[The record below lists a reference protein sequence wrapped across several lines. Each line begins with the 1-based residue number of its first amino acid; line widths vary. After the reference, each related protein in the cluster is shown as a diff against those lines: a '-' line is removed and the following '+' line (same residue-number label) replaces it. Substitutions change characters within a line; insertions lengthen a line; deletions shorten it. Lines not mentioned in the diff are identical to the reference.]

1 MSWGIR
7 LLVYGLFLLSGATAL
22 VYQVSWTRS
31 LSLIFGASFEAVSI
45 VLGSFMAGL
54 ALGGVYFGRRTN
66 RLRRPLR
73 LYGLLEIGVA
83 VFALALPLLLSLMN
97 SIYVGLALRS
107 EGVNWGITLA
117 RVVMAFGVLVLPT
130 FFMGG
135 TLPVLVRFLVHR
147 YGELGGRL
155 SWLYAINTLGAVVG
169 AVTAGFLLLPELGVW
184 RAQLVAI
191 IGNVVVGLL
200 AILADR
206 RIGVIDEVGAAPSPP
221 PAPPVA
227 APGETAVAARPAYLW
242 ALRLAFWG
250 TAVSGMCAL
259 ALEVM
264 WSRGISIAT
273 GSTTYSF
280 TIMLAAFLMG
290 IALGSWIH
298 ALAPLRRVHESV
310 QFGVVLVLIGTSSLI
325 VSQWIPRLPEYAVRL
340 NMKFYGG
347 LVGVRAGT
355 TLLLSFLVM
364 LVPCVFMGIAFPLA
378 GQARA
383 KIKERF
389 GESIGDLVG
398 FNTVGAIAGSLLAGF
413 VVIPFIGLQR
423 GMVMA
428 SAVYTG
434 YGLLVLCVMVGS
446 HRRSWRL
453 PGAVAAVA
461 SVALACVMPLLVP
474 QWNMRLFAAFQNNN
488 MSFFVDPDGQIDMDR
503 LLDRTSVLYYREGR
517 GSTVSV
523 IETAGQRA
531 LLINGKSVASEG
543 ISDMQHE
550 YLLGHLPT
558 LLHPDPKTAVVIG
571 LGAGLTLGGVAA
583 EESLE
588 RIVVVEIEPAVID
601 AAAEFADLHDDAL
614 HDRRVE
620 IVYQDGRN
628 YLLTTRDRFDVIT
641 ADPIHPWAQG
651 AAYLYTTEYYRMISD
666 HLAEGGVMCQWLPL
680 YELSEAHLKCVVAS
694 FAENF
699 AHTTLWQATGDAILI
714 GSNSPL
720 SVDLANLAARMER
733 PVVARQLARIGLA
746 DPLSFLAEF
755 TMDQAGIERFA
766 QDAVINT
773 DDNLYLEFSSPLT
786 IGTGVSGENALVI
799 DSYRANPAAMVGN
812 VQPLF
817 GTRAEAE
824 ARLAQY
830 SRAKSETI
838 RASLDW
844 NKAAGTTST
853 KVWTSVIDR
862 FRNIAEAAP
871 EYGRAAH
878 LLSECLA
885 QFGLM
890 RLRLNDPWQATT
902 LFRQAL
908 QVDADNAT
916 ANFYLANDL
925 IRSGETEQALAYYR
939 RALRRRPHFPEAA
952 QNLGMV
958 LARLTRF
965 EQATTAL
972 ADAARQ
978 RPDNPEVH
986 HTLGFCLIRLGRVD
1000 EALVHYQAAHDL
1012 DPDDLRVLQEYA
1024 DALYTAQ
1031 RHRDA
1036 FLALRVGLERHPG
1049 HADLSLRLA
1058 WVLATSPDDA
1068 VRDGSRAVDLARS
1081 ATEGST
1087 DPWGLDILA
1096 AALAEAGRFEEAV
1109 EVAER
1114 AVAEA
1119 VVRRKATLAQEIRG
1133 RLSLYEEG
1141 RPYRP

>member
-7 LLVYGLFLLSGATAL
+7 LLVYGLFLVSGATAL
-22 VYQVSWTRS
+22 VYQVAWTRN
-31 LSLIFGASFEAVSI
+31 LSLIFGASFEAISI

-54 ALGGVYFGRRTN
+54 ALGGVYFGRKTN
-66 RLRRPLR
+66 RIRRPLR

-107 EGVNWGITLA
+107 EEVNWGITLA

-147 YGELGGRL
+147 YGELSGRL
-155 SWLYAINTLGAVVG
+155 SWLYAINTLGAVIG
-169 AVTAGFLLLPELGVW
+169 AVTAGFVLLPELGVW

-191 IGNVVVGLL
+191 IGNVVVGLI

-206 RIGVIDEVGAAPSPP
+206 RISTADEVGTAPSAAPTR
-221 PAPPVA
+221 PVA
-227 APGETAVAARPAYLW
+227 TAREPAVTARPAYLW

-264 WSRGISIAT
+264 WARGISIAT

-280 TIMLAAFLMG
+280 TIMLAAFLIG

-298 ALAPLRRVHESV
+298 AFAPLRRVQESV
-310 QFGVVLVLIGTSSLI
+310 QFGTALVLIGISSLI

-383 KIKERF
+383 RIKERF

-423 GMVMA
+423 GMVLA
-428 SAVYTG
+428 SSIYLG
-434 YGLLVLCVMVGS
+434 YGLLVLCVMLGS
-446 HRRSWRL
+446 HRTSWRL
-453 PGAVAAVA
+453 PSAVAAIA
-461 SVALACVMPLLVP
+461 SVALACVTPLLVP
-474 QWNMRLFAAFQNNN
+474 RWNMRLFAAFQNNN
-488 MSFFVDPDGQIDMDR
+488 MSFFVDPDGQIDMNR

-531 LLINGKSVASEG
+531 LLINGKSVATDG

-588 RIVVVEIEPAVID
+588 RIVVVEIEPAVFD
-601 AAAEFADLHDDAL
+601 AAMQFADLHDDAL
-614 HDRRVE
+614 HDSRVE

-628 YLLTTRDRFDVIT
+628 YLLTTPEKFDVIT

-651 AAYLYTTEYYRMISD
+651 AAYLYTTEYYGMIAD
-666 HLAEGGVMCQWLPL
+666 HLADGGVMCQWLPL
-680 YELSEAHLKCVVAS
+680 YELNEEHLKCVVAS

-699 AHTTLWQATGDAILI
+699 AHTTLWQATGDAVLI
-714 GSNSPL
+714 GSNSPVG
-720 SVDLANLAARMER
+720 VDLANLAARMEQ
-733 PVVARQLARIGLA
+733 PGAARQLARTGLA

-755 TMDQAGIERFA
+755 TMDQEGIERFA
-766 QDAVINT
+766 RDAIINT

-786 IGTGVSGENALVI
+786 IGTGISGENTLVI
-799 DSYRANPAAMVGN
+799 DSYRSNPAAMVGN

-824 ARLAQY
+824 ARLDQY
-830 SRAKSETI
+830 RRAKSGTI
-838 RASLDW
+838 HATLDW
-844 NKAAGTTST
+844 GKAAGTDSIE
-853 KVWTSVIDR
+853 VWTSVIDR
-862 FRNIAEAAP
+862 FRSIAEAVP
-871 EYGRAAH
+871 EYGRATH
-878 LLSECLA
+878 LLSECLS

-890 RLRLNDPWQATT
+890 RLRLNDAWHAMA
-902 LFRQAL
+902 LFREAL
-908 QVDADNAT
+908 QVDAGNAT
-916 ANFYLANDL
+916 ANYYLANDL
-925 IRSGETEQALAYYR
+925 IRSGEAEQAVAHYR
-939 RALRRRPHFPEAA
+939 AALQRRPHFPEAA

-965 EQATTAL
+965 EQAVTILTE
-972 ADAARQ
+972 AARQ
-978 RPDNPEVH
+978 NPDSPEVH
-986 HTLGFCLIRLGRVD
+986 HTLGFCLIRLGRLD
-1000 EALVHYQAAHDL
+1000 EALLHYRAAHDL
-1012 DPDDLRVLQEYA
+1012 NPDDLRVLEEYT
-1024 DALYTAQ
+1024 DALYSAR

-1036 FLALRVGLERHPG
+1036 CLALRAGLERNPG
-1049 HADLSLRLA
+1049 QADLSLRLA
-1058 WVLATSPDDA
+1058 WVLATSPDDT

-1087 DPWGLDILA
+1087 DPRGLDILA

-1114 AVAEA
+1114 AATLA
-1119 VVRRKATLAQEIRG
+1119 VNRRDATLAQEIR
-1133 RLSLYEEG
+1133 RRQSLYEQR